1 MGGFRMKRFV
11 PVIIIFAL
19 VLIFPLLYRTPY
31 FLNGMVTAGYNAI
44 LALGLGILLGQAG
57 LLSFGN
63 SAFAGLGAYTA
74 AILIE
79 RWSVP
84 TLAAAAA
91 GIVLSGLVALVIGR
105 PVLRFKLYFL
115 ALATMGLATI
125 FTVLVTNLNKL
136 THGIN
141 GMAGL
146 PFLSIF
152 GFEFS
157 ELIHQYYLVWVV
169 VGAILLF
176 LLAAMR
182 SRVGRALRALASNE
196 VAAQTLGIDTPAW
209 KLRVFVVSAMLSAA
223 AGTIWVVLITSIGP
237 NNFSLWTSV
246 VALIMVLIGGQ
257 SSLLGSVIGAIFITW
272 LGLWLTRF
280 QAYSNGIYSLLLIL
294 LVLFLPAGLAGL
306 LSTGRFPRIS
316 KALAGFF
323 RIPEWRARLF
333 PSAERQNEVAVGGRP
348 SAPPVSLESR
358 VPDGDPVARAASLS
372 PLESPP
378 SGVAPLGSLS
388 SVSSSSGS
396 SPSDSQPLL
405 TIDNV
410 TVAFGGLKA
419 VSNVSLE
426 IPRRTIT
433 ALIGPN
439 GAGKT
444 TLFNAISGLQR
455 LTEGKLSFAGHDIT
469 EEDPHK
475 IARLGM
481 ARTFQN
487 LRVFGNMSV
496 LENVMVGCHK
506 NESSH
511 FLSAGFRLPSQR
523 KEERRSYETAMG
535 LLERV
540 NLVDKASVNVTSLP
554 YGQQRL
560 VEIARALAS
569 EPSLLLLDEPAAGM
583 NTGEREVLVEK
594 IQDIYRSGV
603 DVLVIE
609 HDMDLIMGMSDHV
622 AVLEHGFLI
631 CQGTPSQVQCNPQV
645 IEAYLG
651 TKDASERGTE
661 RHAKMRAATEVQT
674 SGEPLLEVAGVST
687 YYGSIGAV
695 RDVDVRVMPG
705 EIVAVLGANG
715 AGKSTLMHTISGVLK
730 PTHGKIIFEGR
741 NIDGLESA
749 DIANLGVALVPEGR
763 RVFRTLSVLENLQL
777 GAGKEYKG
785 DVFQSRLESVYKL
798 FPILRERTRQVAG
811 SLSGGEQQMLAISR
825 GIMRAPRLL
834 LVDEPSMGLAPLAV
848 ETIFEAL
855 QELNSQGLT
864 ILMVEQNVEAA
875 LSVADRAV
883 VMVTGEVVLAGS
895 AAEVRDAPNLRQLYL
910 GVAGSADGRA

>member
-1 MGGFRMKRFV
+1 MGGFRIKRFV

-19 VLIFPLLYRTPY
+19 ILIFPLLYRTPY
-31 FLNGMVTAGYNAI
+31 FLNGMVTAGYNAV
-44 LALGLGILLGQAG
+44 LALSLSILLGQAG

-74 AILIE
+74 AILIG
-79 RWSVP
+79 RWNVP
-84 TLAAAAA
+84 PLAAAAA
-91 GIVLSGLVALVIGR
+91 GIVLTGLVAMIIGK

-125 FTVLVTNLNKL
+125 FTVLVMNFNKL

-141 GMAGL
+141 GIAGL

-169 VGAILLF
+169 VLAVLLF

-196 VAAQTLGIDTPAW
+196 IAAQTLGIDTPAW

-237 NNFSLWTSV
+237 NNFAMWTSV
-246 VALIMVLIGGQ
+246 AALIMVLIGGQ
-257 SSLLGSVIGAIFITW
+257 SSLLGSVVGAVLITW

-280 QAYSNGIYSLLLIL
+280 QAYSNGIYSLILLL

-306 LSTGRFPRIS
+306 VASGKFPRLGR
-316 KALAGFF
+316 ALAGYLK
-323 RIPEWRARLF
+323 IPEWRARLF
-333 PSAERQNEVAVGGRP
+333 PPAGPQSEPAVVGQLSGP
-348 SAPPVSLESR
+348 SVSLESR
-358 VPDGDPVARAASLS
+358 VSESDS
-372 PLESPP
+372 PSQPHG
-378 SGVAPLGSLS
+378 SAPLGLPPP
-388 SVSSSSGS
+388 G
-396 SPSDSQPLL
+396 SQPLL
-405 TIDNV
+405 IIDDV
-410 TVAFGGLKA
+410 TVAFGGLRA
-419 VSNVSLE
+419 VSHVSLE
-426 IPRRTIT
+426 IPPRTIT

-455 LTEGKLSFAGHDIT
+455 LTEGRLSFAGHDIT
-469 EEDPHK
+469 REDPHK
-475 IARLGM
+475 IAQLGM

-506 NESSH
+506 HEGSH
-511 FLSAGFRLPSQR
+511 FLTAGLRLPSQR
-523 KEERRSYETAMG
+523 KEERRSYESAMR
-535 LLERV
+535 LLERFK
-540 NLVDKASVNVTSLP
+540 LADLADSPVTSLP

-569 EPSLLLLDEPAAGM
+569 EPSLLMLDEPAAGM

-603 DVLVIE
+603 DVLIIE

-622 AVLEHGFLI
+622 AVLEHGSLI
-631 CQGTPSQVQCNPQV
+631 CQGTPSQVQCDAGV

-651 TKDASERGTE
+651 TKDASEREAE
-661 RHAKMRAATEVQT
+661 RRAKVRATTAIQA
-674 SGEPLLEVAGVST
+674 SGEPLLEVQGLST

-695 RDVDVRVMPG
+695 RDVDLHVMPG

-715 AGKSTLMHTISGVLK
+715 AGKSTLMHTISGVLR
-730 PTHGKIIFEGR
+730 PTRGKTIFEGR
-741 NIDGLESA
+741 DISRLDSA
-749 DIANLGVALVPEGR
+749 KVADLGVALVPEGR
-763 RVFRTLSVLENLQL
+763 HVFPTLTVLENLQL

-785 DVFQSRLESVYKL
+785 NVFRTRLESVYEL
-798 FPILRERTRQVAG
+798 FPILRERAEQTAG

-834 LVDEPSMGLAPLAV
+834 LIDEPSMGLAPLAV
-848 ETIFEAL
+848 EVIFKAL

-875 LSVADRAV
+875 LSIADRAV
-883 VMVTGEVVLAGS
+883 VMVTGEVVLSGS
-895 AAEVRDAPNLRQLYL
+895 AAEVRDAPNLRELYL
-910 GVAGSADGRA
+910 GVADLA